1 MQNSGLLVKTAGLV
15 GAVCLATVRVAQSS
29 VPATA
34 PKGEAVIA
42 SMDVTATVTKVD
54 QKTREVTLK
63 GEDGQEYSFVA
74 SEDVKNL
81 AQVQVGDVVNA
92 TYAEALVYEVKKGG
106 QAVDAAT
113 TMAGGRAEPGEKPS
127 GAIARQTSVTV
138 SIVAID
144 PAVPSVTFKGPKGN
158 TRTIKVM
165 HPEKLQGVSVGDT
178 VEITYTEAV
187 AIEVEAAPK
196 K

>member
-1 MQNSGLLVKTAGLV
+1 MTAMS
-15 GAVCLATVRVAQSS
+15 ATLGRDLPLS
-29 VPATA
+29 VFLDASTPAA
-34 PKGEAVIA
+34 
-42 SMDVTATVTKVD
+42 
-54 QKTREVTLK
+54 
-63 GEDGQEYSFVA
+63 
-74 SEDVKNL
+74 L
-81 AQVQVGDVVNA
+81 AQRFD
-92 TYAEALVYEVKKGG
+92 
-106 QAVDAAT
+106 AVDAAT